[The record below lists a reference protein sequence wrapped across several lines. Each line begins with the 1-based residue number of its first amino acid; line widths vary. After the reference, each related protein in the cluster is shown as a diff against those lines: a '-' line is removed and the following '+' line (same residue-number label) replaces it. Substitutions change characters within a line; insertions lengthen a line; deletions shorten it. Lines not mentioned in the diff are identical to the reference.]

1 MRRLTVILM
10 CAVCA
15 VMNVAAQTVAS
26 SPTAVSALKS
36 GYYVLKMK
44 SDKTDASGSFVY
56 RKGSNVMFD
65 AKGAAHDLTGKAVDD
80 VSYVF
85 YVANDGGQLTIKAFD
100 KNNYFWPAI
109 PAPEADDRKCNPG
122 QQTKIA
128 LAASGQGFTPVT
140 SADGW
145 SYLKTSAT
153 KFEKKKWFWSQGYNT
168 YNVDI
173 YVVANS
179 GNVLGYWHTGA
190 SDSNNAQFQ
199 FYAVDDM
206 YDAADVVSF
215 NYEFCWKG
223 EVKKSQAVPLAIAG
237 RAFPQAAGLP
247 EYVEAPLPTRKVE
260 VGDDGQTFKIDCVS
274 TLPFK
279 LSTDEA
285 PVYYYLEN
293 VQGTRLYYKKGNVLE
308 KSLVFRAAAQADE
321 LNNVRN
327 DLFYVKG
334 NAFDGYQFT
343 SVGAGNN
350 LHSAAVMSSRTS
362 LDFSGA
368 ASNTST
374 WEIFKTEGG
383 FAVCPVVG
391 SSYWYEGA
399 SVFNFPKLTAANN
412 KEFAW
417 RLDDD
422 AKGIGFK
429 NYSADDEGFAFRMVE
444 PTFEVELYDVP
455 GQGTFNSTALP
466 FDFTIAK
473 DYDGDAKLYKGTV
486 EGKELTLS
494 EVGSVPA
501 NAGVVLMGT
510 NSEQIKLVATAGV
523 ETLGRNDLVG
533 TTSEIAV
540 GKLDDKLIFGV
551 SNETGLVGFFSTDG
565 SASLPA
571 NRAYL
576 NKVEGLMAVMVNH
589 GGNTTA
595 IGNVQNSLPA
605 NAPVY
610 DLSGRRVTKMVKG
623 GLYLQNG
630 RKFIAQ

>member
-1 MRRLTVILM
+1 MRRFTVILM

-15 VMNVAAQTVAS
+15 VMNVVAQTVAS

-85 YVANDGGQLTIKAFD
+85 YVTNNGGQLTIKAFD
-100 KNNYFWPAI
+100 KKDCFWPAI
-109 PAPEADDRKCNPG
+109 PAPKNNDKECNPG
-122 QQTKIA
+122 QQSKIA
-128 LAASGQGFTPVT
+128 LAASGQSFTAVA

-145 SYLKTSAT
+145 SYLKTSAAKCVKT
-153 KFEKKKWFWSQGYNT
+153 GWTWWKYET
-168 YNVDI
+168 ENVDV
-173 YVVANS
+173 YVLCS
-179 GNVLGYWHTGA
+179 GNVLGYWDTNA
-190 SDSNNAQFQ
+190 NAANNAQFQ

-223 EVKKSQAVPLAIAG
+223 EVKKSQAVSSAIAG

-247 EYVEAPLPTRKVE
+247 EYVEAAVPTRKVE
-260 VGDDGQTFKIDCVS
+260 AGDDGQTFKIDCVS
-274 TLPFK
+274 TLPFQ

-293 VQGTRLYYKKGNVLE
+293 VQGTRLYNNNG
-308 KSLVFRAAAQADE
+308 SLAFRAAAQADE

-343 SVGAGNN
+343 SVGTGKS
-350 LHSAAVMSSRTS
+350 LYSKLLMSHLTS
-362 LDFSGA
+362 LDFEGLIPY
-368 ASNTST
+368 TGT
-374 WEIFKTEGG
+374 WEIFNTEGG

-391 SSYWYEGA
+391 SSSIKGT
-399 SVFNFPKLTAANN
+399 LTAANN

-417 RLDDD
+417 RLDDN
-422 AKGIGFK
+422 ANGIGFK
-429 NYSADDEGFAFRMVE
+429 NYAADDEGFAFRMVE

-486 EGKELTLS
+486 EGKELMLS
-494 EVGSVPA
+494 EVSRVPA

-523 ETLGRNDLVG
+523 EALGKNDLIG

-540 GKLDDKLIFGV
+540 GQLDDKLIFGV

-576 NKVEGLMAVMVNH
+576 NKVEGLTAVMVNH

-595 IGNVQNSLPA
+595 IGNVQNNLPA

>member
-26 SPTAVSALKS
+26 SPTAASALKS

-44 SDKTDASGSFVY
+44 SDKTDADGSFVY
-56 RKGSNVMFD
+56 RNGSNVMFD

-85 YVANDGGQLTIKAFD
+85 YVADNGGQLTIKAFD
-100 KNNYFWPAI
+100 KKDCFWPAI
-109 PAPEADDRKCNPG
+109 PAPKANGEECNPG
-122 QQTKIA
+122 RQSKIA
-128 LAASGQGFTPVT
+128 LAASGQGFTPVA

-153 KFEKKKWFWSQGYNT
+153 KFVKKPLGWWQGYNT

-173 YVVANS
+173 YVVAKS
-179 GNVLGYWHTGA
+179 GNVLGYWDSNA
-190 SDSNNAQFQ
+190 SASNNAQFQ

-223 EVKKSQAVPLAIAG
+223 EVKKSQAVSLAIAG
-237 RAFPQAAGLP
+237 RAFPKAAGLP

-260 VGDDGQTFKIDCVS
+260 AGDDGQTFKIDCVS
-274 TLPFK
+274 TLPFQ

-293 VQGTRLYYKKGNVLE
+293 VQGTRLYNNNG
-308 KSLVFRAAAQADE
+308 SLAFRAATQADE

-327 DLFYVKG
+327 DLFYVTG

-343 SVGAGNN
+343 SVGAGKSLYSKLLMSPLTN
-350 LHSAAVMSSRTS
+350 LIFKGPITYT
-362 LDFSGA
+362 G
-368 ASNTST
+368 T
-374 WEIFKTEGG
+374 WEIFNTEGG

-391 SSYWYEGA
+391 SSSIKG
-399 SVFNFPKLTAANN
+399 KLTAANN

-417 RLDDD
+417 RLDDN

-429 NYSADDEGFAFRMVE
+429 NYAADDEGFAFRMVE

-486 EGKELTLS
+486 EGKELMLS
-494 EVGSVPA
+494 EVGRVPA

-523 ETLGRNDLVG
+523 ETLGKNDLIG

-540 GKLDDKLIFGV
+540 GQLDDKLIFGV

>member
-44 SDKTDASGSFVY
+44 SDKTDADGSFVY

-109 PAPEADDRKCNPG
+109 PAPKNNDKECNPG
-122 QQTKIA
+122 QQSKIA
-128 LAASGQGFTPVT
+128 LAASGQGFTPVA

-145 SYLKTSAT
+145 SYLKTSAAKCVKT
-153 KFEKKKWFWSQGYNT
+153 GWTWWKYET
-168 YNVDI
+168 ENVDV

-179 GNVLGYWHTGA
+179 GNVLGYWDTNA
-190 SDSNNAQFQ
+190 NAANNAQFQ

-215 NYEFCWKG
+215 NYEICWKG
-223 EVKKSQAVPLAIAG
+223 EVKATQTISSAIVG
-237 RAFPQAAGLP
+237 RAFPQVAGLP
-247 EYVEAPLPTRKVE
+247 DYVEAAVPTRKVE
-260 VGDDGQTFKIDCVS
+260 AGDDGQAIKIDCVS

-293 VQGTRLYYKKGNVLE
+293 VQGTRLYNNNG
-308 KSLVFRAAAQADE
+308 SLAFRAAAQADE

-343 SVGAGNN
+343 SVGTGKS
-350 LHSAAVMSSRTS
+350 LYSKLLMSHLTS
-362 LDFSGA
+362 LDFEGLIPY
-368 ASNTST
+368 TGT

-391 SSYWYEGA
+391 SSSIKGT
-399 SVFNFPKLTAANN
+399 LTAANN

-417 RLDDD
+417 RLDDN
-422 AKGIGFK
+422 ANGIGFK
-429 NYSADDEGFAFRMVE
+429 NYAADDEGFAFRMVE

-494 EVGSVPA
+494 EVGRVPA

-510 NSEQIKLVATAGV
+510 NSEHIKLVATAGV
-523 ETLGRNDLVG
+523 ETLGKNDLIG

-540 GKLDDKLIFGV
+540 GQLDDKLIFGV

-595 IGNVQNSLPA
+595 IGNVQNNLPV

-610 DLSGRRVTKMVKG
+610 DLSGRRVTKMVQG

>member
-1 MRRLTVILM
+1 M

-44 SDKTDASGSFVY
+44 SDKTDADGSFVY
-56 RKGSNVMFD
+56 RNGSNVMFD

-109 PAPEADDRKCNPG
+109 PAPKNNDKECNPG
-122 QQTKIA
+122 QQSKIA
-128 LAASGQGFTPVT
+128 LAASGQGFTSVA

-145 SYLKTSAT
+145 SYLKTSAAKCVKT
-153 KFEKKKWFWSQGYNT
+153 GWTWWKYET
-168 YNVDI
+168 ETVDV

-179 GNVLGYWHTGA
+179 GNVLGYWDTNA
-190 SDSNNAQFQ
+190 SESNNAQFQ
-199 FYAVDDM
+199 FYAVDNM

-215 NYEFCWKG
+215 NYEICWKG
-223 EVKKSQAVPLAIAG
+223 EVKAAQTISSAIAG
-237 RAFPQAAGLP
+237 RAFPQVAGLP
-247 EYVEAPLPTRKVE
+247 DYVEAPLPTRKVE

-293 VQGTRLYYKKGNVLE
+293 VQGTRLYNNNG
-308 KSLVFRAAAQADE
+308 SLAFRAAAQADE

-343 SVGAGNN
+343 SVGAGKS
-350 LHSAAVMSSRTS
+350 LYSELLMSHLTK
-362 LDFSGA
+362 LVFEGDVTYTG
-368 ASNTST
+368 T
-374 WEIFKTEGG
+374 WEIFNTEGG

-391 SSYWYEGA
+391 SSSIKGT
-399 SVFNFPKLTAANN
+399 LTAANN
-412 KEFAW
+412 KNYAW
-417 RLDDD
+417 RLDDN

-429 NYSADDEGFAFRMVE
+429 NYAADDNGFAFRMVE

-486 EGKELTLS
+486 EGKELMLS

-576 NKVEGLMAVMVNH
+576 NKVEGLMAVMINH

-595 IGNVQNSLPA
+595 IGNVQNNLPA

>member
-1 MRRLTVILM
+1 M
-10 CAVCA
+10 
-15 VMNVAAQTVAS
+15 
-26 SPTAVSALKS
+26 
-36 GYYVLKMK
+36 
-44 SDKTDASGSFVY
+44 
-56 RKGSNVMFD
+56 
-65 AKGAAHDLTGKAVDD
+65 
-80 VSYVF
+80 
-85 YVANDGGQLTIKAFD
+85 
-100 KNNYFWPAI
+100 
-109 PAPEADDRKCNPG
+109 
-122 QQTKIA
+122 
-128 LAASGQGFTPVT
+128 
-140 SADGW
+140 
-145 SYLKTSAT
+145 
-153 KFEKKKWFWSQGYNT
+153 
-168 YNVDI
+168 
-173 YVVANS
+173 VANS
-179 GNVLGYWHTGA
+179 GNVLGYWDTGA
-190 SDSNNAQFQ
+190 GASNNAQFQ

-223 EVKKSQAVPLAIAG
+223 EVKKSQAVSSAIAG

-260 VGDDGQTFKIDCVS
+260 AGDDGQTFKIDCVS

-293 VQGTRLYYKKGNVLE
+293 VQGTRLYNNNG
-308 KSLVFRAAAQADE
+308 SLAFRAAVQADE

-343 SVGAGNN
+343 SVGAGKN
-350 LHSAAVMSSRTS
+350 LHSAAIMSNVTY
-362 LDFSGA
+362 LGFSGA
-368 ASNTST
+368 LSNTST
-374 WEIFKTEGG
+374 REIFKTDGG

-391 SSYWYEGA
+391 SS
-399 SVFNFPKLTAANN
+399 SVKGKLTAANN
-412 KEFAW
+412 KNYAW
-417 RLDDD
+417 RLDDN

-429 NYSADDEGFAFRMVE
+429 NYAADDEGFAFRMVE

-486 EGKELTLS
+486 EGKELMLS

-523 ETLGRNDLVG
+523 ETLGKNDLIG

-565 SASLPA
+565 SAALPA

-576 NKVEGLMAVMVNH
+576 NKVEDLMAVMINH

-595 IGNVQNSLPA
+595 IGNVQNNLPA

-623 GLYLQNG
+623 ALYLQNG

>member
-1 MRRLTVILM
+1 M

-26 SPTAVSALKS
+26 SSTAVSALKS

-44 SDKTDASGSFVY
+44 SDKTDADGSFVY

-65 AKGAAHDLTGKAVDD
+65 AKGAVHDLTGKAVDD

-100 KNNYFWPAI
+100 KNNCFWPAI

-122 QQTKIA
+122 QQSKIA
-128 LAASGQGFTPVT
+128 LAASGQSFTAVA

-145 SYLKTSAT
+145 SYLKTSAA
-153 KFEKKKWFWSQGYNT
+153 KCVKKGITWWRYKT
-168 YNVDI
+168 ENVYV

-179 GNVLGYWHTGA
+179 GNVLGYWDTGA
-190 SDSNNAQFQ
+190 SAPNNAQFQ

-223 EVKKSQAVPLAIAG
+223 EVKKSQAVSSAIAG

-247 EYVEAPLPTRKVE
+247 EYVEAPPLPTRKVE
-260 VGDDGQTFKIDCVS
+260 AGDDGQTFKIDCVS
-274 TLPFK
+274 TLPFQ

-293 VQGTRLYYKKGNVLE
+293 MQGTRLYNNNG
-308 KSLVFRAAAQADE
+308 SLAFRAAAQADE

-343 SVGAGNN
+343 SVGAGKN
-350 LHSAAVMSSRTS
+350 LHSAAIMSSVTY
-362 LDFSGA
+362 LGFSGA
-368 ASNTST
+368 LSNTST
-374 WEIFKTEGG
+374 WEIFKTDGG

-391 SSYWYEGA
+391 SS
-399 SVFNFPKLTAANN
+399 SVKGKLTAANN
-412 KEFAW
+412 KNYAW

-429 NYSADDEGFAFRMVE
+429 NYAVDDEGFAFRMVE
-444 PTFEVELYDVP
+444 PTFEVELYNVP

-486 EGKELTLS
+486 EGKELMLS
-494 EVGSVPA
+494 EVGRVPA

-523 ETLGRNDLVG
+523 EDLRKNDLIG
-533 TTSEIAV
+533 TTNEIAV
-540 GKLDDKLIFGV
+540 GQLDDKLIFGV

>member
-56 RKGSNVMFD
+56 RNGSNVMYD

-85 YVANDGGQLTIKAFD
+85 YVADNGGQLTIKAFD

-109 PAPEADDRKCNPG
+109 PAPKKNGEECNPG
-122 QQTKIA
+122 QQSKIT
-128 LAASGQGFTPVT
+128 LAASGQGFTPVA

-153 KFEKKKWFWSQGYNT
+153 KFVKKPLGWWQG

-179 GNVLGYWHTGA
+179 GNVLGYLDTNA
-190 SDSNNAQFQ
+190 NESNNAQFQ

-215 NYEFCWKG
+215 NYEICWKG
-223 EVKKSQAVPLAIAG
+223 EVKATQTISSAIAG
-237 RAFPQAAGLP
+237 RAFPQVAGLP
-247 EYVEAPLPTRKVE
+247 DYVEAAVPTRKVE
-260 VGDDGQTFKIDCVS
+260 AGDDGQTIKIESVS

-308 KSLVFRAAAQADE
+308 NSLVFRAAAQADE

-334 NAFDGYQFT
+334 NAFDGYQFA
-343 SVGAGNN
+343 SVGAGHN

-374 WEIFKTEGG
+374 WEIFQTEGG

-391 SSYWYEGA
+391 SSYWYKGA
-399 SVFNFPKLTAANN
+399 PVINFLKLTAANN
-412 KEFAW
+412 KEYAW

-429 NYSADDEGFAFRMVE
+429 NYAADDKGFAFRMVE

-466 FDFTIAK
+466 FDFTIAE

-486 EGKELTLS
+486 EGKELMLS

-501 NAGVVLMGT
+501 KAGVVLMGT

-523 ETLGRNDLVG
+523 ETLGNNDLIG
-533 TTSEIAV
+533 TTNEIAV
-540 GKLDDKLIFGV
+540 GQLDDKLIFGV

>member
-1 MRRLTVILM
+1 MRRFTVILM

-26 SPTAVSALKS
+26 SPTAASALKS

-44 SDKTDASGSFVY
+44 SDKTDADGSFVY

-65 AKGAAHDLTGKAVDD
+65 AKGATHDLAGKAVDD

-85 YVANDGGQLTIKAFD
+85 YVTNNGGQLTIKAFD

-109 PAPEADDRKCNPG
+109 PAPKNNGEECNPG
-122 QQTKIA
+122 RQSKIA
-128 LAASGQGFTPVT
+128 LAASGQSFTPVA

-179 GNVLGYWHTGA
+179 GNVLGYWDTGA
-190 SDSNNAQFQ
+190 SASNNAQFQ

-223 EVKKSQAVPLAIAG
+223 EVKKSQAVSSAIAG

-247 EYVEAPLPTRKVE
+247 DYVEAAVPTRKVE
-260 VGDDGQTFKIDCVS
+260 AGDDGQTFKIDCVS
-274 TLPFK
+274 TLPFQ

-293 VQGTRLYYKKGNVLE
+293 VQGTRLYNNNG
-308 KSLVFRAAAQADE
+308 SLAFRAAGQADE

-343 SVGAGNN
+343 SVGTGKS
-350 LHSAAVMSSRTS
+350 LYSELLMSHITS
-362 LDFSGA
+362 LFFKGPIA
-368 ASNTST
+368 YTGT
-374 WEIFKTEGG
+374 WEIFNTEGG

-391 SSYWYEGA
+391 SSSIKGT
-399 SVFNFPKLTAANN
+399 LTAANN

-417 RLDDD
+417 RLDDN

-429 NYSADDEGFAFRMVE
+429 NYAADDEGFAFRMVE
-444 PTFEVELYDVP
+444 PTFDVELYNVP

-486 EGKELTLS
+486 EGKELMLS

-523 ETLGRNDLVG
+523 ETFGENDLIG
-533 TTSEIAV
+533 TTSEIVV
-540 GKLDDKLIFGV
+540 GQLDDKLIFGV

-576 NKVEGLMAVMVNH
+576 NKVEGLTAVMVNH

-595 IGNVQNSLPA
+595 IGNLQNNLPV
-605 NAPVY
+605 NTPVY

-630 RKFIAQ
+630 RKFIAR

>member
-1 MRRLTVILM
+1 M

-26 SPTAVSALKS
+26 SPTAASALKS

-109 PAPEADDRKCNPG
+109 PAPKNNDKECNPG
-122 QQTKIA
+122 QQSKIA
-128 LAASGQGFTPVT
+128 LAAPGQSFTTVA
-140 SADGW
+140 SSDGW
-145 SYLKTSAT
+145 SYLKTSAAKCVKT
-153 KFEKKKWFWSQGYNT
+153 GWTWWKYET
-168 YNVDI
+168 ENVDV

-179 GNVLGYWHTGA
+179 GNVLGYWDTGA
-190 SDSNNAQFQ
+190 SASNNAQFQ

-223 EVKKSQAVPLAIAG
+223 EVKATQTISSAIAG
-237 RAFPQAAGLP
+237 RAFPQVAGLP

-274 TLPFK
+274 TLPFQ

-308 KSLVFRAAAQADE
+308 KPLVFRAAAQADE

-350 LHSAAVMSSRTS
+350 LHSAAVMSSETYLS
-362 LDFSGA
+362 FSGA
-368 ASNTST
+368 LSNTST

-391 SSYWYEGA
+391 SS
-399 SVFNFPKLTAANN
+399 SVKGKLTAANN
-412 KEFAW
+412 KHYAW

-422 AKGIGFK
+422 ASGIGFK
-429 NYSADDEGFAFRMVE
+429 KFAADDEGFAFRMVE

-494 EVGSVPA
+494 EVGRVPT

-510 NSEQIKLVATAGV
+510 NSESIKLVATAGV
-523 ETLGRNDLVG
+523 EALENNDLIG
-533 TTSEIAV
+533 TTNEIAV
-540 GKLDDKLIFGV
+540 GQLDDKLIFGV

-576 NKVEGLMAVMVNH
+576 NKVEGLMAVMLNH
-589 GGNTTA
+589 SGNTTA

-610 DLSGRRVTKMVKG
+610 NLSGRRVTKMVKG

>member
-1 MRRLTVILM
+1 M

-15 VMNVAAQTVAS
+15 VMNVVAQTVAS

-44 SDKTDASGSFVY
+44 SDKTDADGSFVY

-109 PAPEADDRKCNPG
+109 PAPKNNDKECNPG
-122 QQTKIA
+122 QQSKIA
-128 LAASGQGFTPVT
+128 FAASGQSFTAVA

-145 SYLKTSAT
+145 SYLKTSAA
-153 KFEKKKWFWSQGYNT
+153 KCVKKGITWWRYKT
-168 YNVDI
+168 ENVYV

-179 GNVLGYWHTGA
+179 GNVLGYWDTNA
-190 SDSNNAQFQ
+190 NASNNAQFQ

-223 EVKKSQAVPLAIAG
+223 EVKKSQAVSSAIAG

-293 VQGTRLYYKKGNVLE
+293 VQGTRLYNNNG
-308 KSLVFRAAAQADE
+308 SLAFRAAAQADE

-327 DLFYVKG
+327 DLFYVTG

-343 SVGAGNN
+343 SVGAGKN
-350 LHSAAVMSSRTS
+350 LHSAAIMSNVTY
-362 LDFSGA
+362 LGFSGA
-368 ASNTST
+368 LSNTST

-383 FAVCPVVG
+383 FAVCPIVG
-391 SSYWYEGA
+391 SSSWEG
-399 SVFNFPKLTAANN
+399 KLTAANN
-412 KEFAW
+412 KNYAW

-429 NYSADDEGFAFRMVE
+429 NYAVDDEGFAFRMVE
-444 PTFEVELYDVP
+444 PTFDVELYNVP

-486 EGKELTLS
+486 EGKELMLS

-523 ETLGRNDLVG
+523 ETLGNNDLIG
-533 TTSEIAV
+533 TTNEIAV
-540 GKLDDKLIFGV
+540 GQLDDKLIFGV

-623 GLYLQNG
+623 ALYLQNG

>member
-1 MRRLTVILM
+1 M

-44 SDKTDASGSFVY
+44 SDKTDSDGSFVY
-56 RKGSNVMFD
+56 RNGSNVMFD

-85 YVANDGGQLTIKAFD
+85 YVAKDGGQLTIKAFD
-100 KNNYFWPAI
+100 KKDCFWPAI
-109 PAPEADDRKCNPG
+109 PAPKNNDKECNPG
-122 QQTKIA
+122 QQSKIA

-145 SYLKTSAT
+145 SYLKTSAAKCVKT
-153 KFEKKKWFWSQGYNT
+153 GIIICDWKKYKT
-168 YNVDI
+168 ENVYV

-179 GNVLGYWHTGA
+179 GNVLGYWDSNA

-260 VGDDGQTFKIDCVS
+260 AGDDGQTFKIDCVS

-293 VQGTRLYYKKGNVLE
+293 VQGTRLYNNNG
-308 KSLVFRAAAQADE
+308 SLAFRAAAQADE

-327 DLFYVKG
+327 DLFYVTG

-343 SVGAGNN
+343 SVGAGKSLYSRLLMSPLTN
-350 LHSAAVMSSRTS
+350 LIFKGPITYT
-362 LDFSGA
+362 G
-368 ASNTST
+368 T
-374 WEIFKTEGG
+374 WEIFNTEGG

-391 SSYWYEGA
+391 SSSIKG
-399 SVFNFPKLTAANN
+399 KLTAANN

-429 NYSADDEGFAFRMVE
+429 NYAADDEGFAFRMVE

-466 FDFTIAK
+466 FDFTIAE

-486 EGKELTLS
+486 EGKELMLS
-494 EVGSVPA
+494 EVGRVPA
-501 NAGVVLMGT
+501 KAGVVLMGT
-510 NSEQIKLVATAGV
+510 NSEHIKLVATAGV
-523 ETLGRNDLVG
+523 EAFGKNDLIG

-540 GKLDDKLIFGV
+540 GQLDDKLIFGV

>member
-44 SDKTDASGSFVY
+44 SDKTDADGSFVY

-85 YVANDGGQLTIKAFD
+85 YVADNGGQLTIKAFD
-100 KNNYFWPAI
+100 KKDCFWPAI
-109 PAPEADDRKCNPG
+109 PAPKANGEECNPG
-122 QQTKIA
+122 RQSKIA
-128 LAASGQGFTPVT
+128 LAASGQGFTPVA

-153 KFEKKKWFWSQGYNT
+153 KFVKKPLGWWQGYNT

-179 GNVLGYWHTGA
+179 GNVLGYWDSNA

-199 FYAVDDM
+199 FYAVNDM

-215 NYEFCWKG
+215 NYEICWKG
-223 EVKKSQAVPLAIAG
+223 EVKATQTISSAIAG
-237 RAFPQAAGLP
+237 RAFPQVAGLP
-247 EYVEAPLPTRKVE
+247 DYVEAAVPTRKVE
-260 VGDDGQTFKIDCVS
+260 AGDDGQTIKIESVS

-308 KSLVFRAAAQADE
+308 NSLVFRAAAQADE

-350 LHSAAVMSSRTS
+350 LHSDAVMSSVTFLS
-362 LDFSGA
+362 FSGK

-391 SSYWYEGA
+391 SSYWYKGA
-399 SVFNFPKLTAANN
+399 SVINFPKLTAANN
-412 KEFAW
+412 KNYAW

-429 NYSADDEGFAFRMVE
+429 NYAADDEGFAFRMVE
-444 PTFEVELYDVP
+444 PTFEVELYNVP

-466 FDFTIAK
+466 FDFTIAE

-486 EGKELTLS
+486 EGKELMLS
-494 EVGSVPA
+494 EVGRVPA
-501 NAGVVLMGT
+501 KAGVVLMGT

-523 ETLGRNDLVG
+523 ETFGKNDLIG

-540 GKLDDKLIFGV
+540 GQLDDKLIFGV

>member
-1 MRRLTVILM
+1 MRRFTVILM

-26 SPTAVSALKS
+26 SPTVVSALKS

-44 SDKTDASGSFVY
+44 SDKTDADGSFVY

-65 AKGAAHDLTGKAVDD
+65 AKGAVHDLTGKAVDD

-85 YVANDGGQLTIKAFD
+85 YVADNGGQLTIKAFD
-100 KNNYFWPAI
+100 KKDCFWPAI
-109 PAPEADDRKCNPG
+109 PAPKDNDNECNPG
-122 QQTKIA
+122 QQLKIA
-128 LAASGQGFTPVT
+128 LAASSQGFTPVA

-153 KFEKKKWFWSQGYNT
+153 KFVKKQWWKGWKGGYNT

-179 GNVLGYWHTGA
+179 GNVFGYWDTNA
-190 SDSNNAQFQ
+190 NAANNAQFQ
-199 FYAVDDM
+199 FYAVDNM

-223 EVKKSQAVPLAIAG
+223 EVKKSQAVSLAIAG
-237 RAFPQAAGLP
+237 RAFPKAAGLP

-260 VGDDGQTFKIDCVS
+260 AGDDGQTFKIDCVS
-274 TLPFK
+274 TLPFQ

-293 VQGTRLYYKKGNVLE
+293 VQGTRLYNNNG
-308 KSLVFRAAAQADE
+308 SLAFRAAAQADE

-327 DLFYVKG
+327 DLFYVTG

-343 SVGAGNN
+343 SVGTGKS
-350 LHSAAVMSSRTS
+350 LYSKLLMSHLTS
-362 LDFSGA
+362 LDFEGLIPY
-368 ASNTST
+368 TGT

-391 SSYWYEGA
+391 SSSIKGT
-399 SVFNFPKLTAANN
+399 LTAANN

-417 RLDDD
+417 RMDDN

-429 NYSADDEGFAFRMVE
+429 NYAADDEGFVFRMVE
-444 PTFEVELYDVP
+444 PTFEVELYNVP
-455 GQGTFNSTALP
+455 GQGTFNSTTLP
-466 FDFTIAK
+466 FDFTIAE

-486 EGKELTLS
+486 EGKELMLS

-523 ETLGRNDLVG
+523 ETLGNNDLVG

-540 GKLDDKLIFGV
+540 GQLDDKLIFGV

-595 IGNVQNSLPA
+595 IGNVQNNLPA

>member
-44 SDKTDASGSFVY
+44 SDKTDADGSFVY
-56 RKGSNVMFD
+56 RNGSNVMFD

-85 YVANDGGQLTIKAFD
+85 YVADNGGQLTIKAFD
-100 KNNYFWPAI
+100 KNNCFWPAI
-109 PAPEADDRKCNPG
+109 PAPKANDKECNPG
-122 QQTKIA
+122 QQSKIA
-128 LAASGQGFTPVT
+128 LAASGQSFMPVA

-153 KFEKKKWFWSQGYNT
+153 KFVKKGLIWWPSYNT

-179 GNVLGYWHTGA
+179 GNVLGYWDTGA
-190 SDSNNAQFQ
+190 SASNNAQFQ

-215 NYEFCWKG
+215 NYEICWKG
-223 EVKKSQAVPLAIAG
+223 EVKATQTISSAIAG
-237 RAFPQAAGLP
+237 RAFPQVAGLP
-247 EYVEAPLPTRKVE
+247 DYVEAAVPTRKVE
-260 VGDDGQTFKIDCVS
+260 AGDDGQAIKIDCVS

-293 VQGTRLYYKKGNVLE
+293 VQGTRLYNDNG
-308 KSLVFRAAAQADE
+308 SLAFRAAVQADE

-343 SVGAGNN
+343 SVGAGKS
-350 LHSAAVMSSRTS
+350 LYSALLMSHLTN
-362 LDFSGA
+362 LDFEGLIPY
-368 ASNTST
+368 TGT
-374 WEIFKTEGG
+374 WEIFNTEGG

-391 SSYWYEGA
+391 SSSIKGT
-399 SVFNFPKLTAANN
+399 LTAANN

-422 AKGIGFK
+422 AKRIRFK
-429 NYSADDEGFAFRMVE
+429 NYAADDEGFAFRMVE
-444 PTFEVELYDVP
+444 PTFEVELYNVP

-466 FDFTIAK
+466 FDFTIAG

-486 EGKELTLS
+486 EGKELMLS

-510 NSEQIKLVATAGV
+510 NSEHIKLVATAGV
-523 ETLGRNDLVG
+523 EAFGKNDLIG

-540 GKLDDKLIFGV
+540 GQLDDKLIFGV

-623 GLYLQNG
+623 ALYLQNG

>member
-44 SDKTDASGSFVY
+44 SDKTDADGSFVY
-56 RKGSNVMFD
+56 RNGSNVMFD

-85 YVANDGGQLTIKAFD
+85 YVADNGGQLTIKAFD
-100 KNNYFWPAI
+100 KNNCFWPAI
-109 PAPEADDRKCNPG
+109 PDPKNNDNECNPG
-122 QQTKIA
+122 QQLKIA
-128 LAASGQGFTPVT
+128 LAASSQGFTPVA

-153 KFEKKKWFWSQGYNT
+153 KFVKKQWWKGWKGGYNT

-179 GNVLGYWHTGA
+179 GNVLGYWDTNA
-190 SDSNNAQFQ
+190 NAANNAQFQ

-223 EVKKSQAVPLAIAG
+223 EVKKSQAVSLAIAG
-237 RAFPQAAGLP
+237 RAFPKATGLP

-293 VQGTRLYYKKGNVLE
+293 VQGTRLYNNNG
-308 KSLVFRAAAQADE
+308 SLAFRAAAQADE

-327 DLFYVKG
+327 DLFYVTG

-343 SVGAGNN
+343 SVGAGKS
-350 LHSAAVMSSRTS
+350 LYSALLMSHLTN
-362 LDFSGA
+362 LDFEGLIPY
-368 ASNTST
+368 TGT
-374 WEIFKTEGG
+374 WEIFNTEGG

-391 SSYWYEGA
+391 SSSIKGT
-399 SVFNFPKLTAANN
+399 LTAANN

-422 AKGIGFK
+422 AKRIRFK
-429 NYSADDEGFAFRMVE
+429 NYAADDEGFAFRMVE

-523 ETLGRNDLVG
+523 ETLGKNDLIG

-540 GKLDDKLIFGV
+540 GQLDDKLIFGV

-605 NAPVY
+605 NALVY

-623 GLYLQNG
+623 ALYLQNG

>member
-44 SDKTDASGSFVY
+44 SDKTDSDGSFVY
-56 RKGSNVMFD
+56 RNGSNVMFD

-85 YVANDGGQLTIKAFD
+85 YVAKDGGQLTIKAFD
-100 KNNYFWPAI
+100 KKDCFWPAI
-109 PAPEADDRKCNPG
+109 PAPKNNDKECNPG
-122 QQTKIA
+122 QQSKIA

-145 SYLKTSAT
+145 SYLKTSAAKCVKT
-153 KFEKKKWFWSQGYNT
+153 GIIIWDWKKYKT
-168 YNVDI
+168 ENVYV

-179 GNVLGYWHTGA
+179 GNVLGYWDSNA

-260 VGDDGQTFKIDCVS
+260 AGDDGQTFKIDCVS

-293 VQGTRLYYKKGNVLE
+293 VQGTRLYNNNG
-308 KSLVFRAAAQADE
+308 SLAFRAAAQADE

-327 DLFYVKG
+327 DLFYVTG

-343 SVGAGNN
+343 SVGAGKSLYSRLLMSPLTN
-350 LHSAAVMSSRTS
+350 LIFKGPITYT
-362 LDFSGA
+362 G
-368 ASNTST
+368 T
-374 WEIFKTEGG
+374 WEIFNTEGG

-391 SSYWYEGA
+391 SSSIKG
-399 SVFNFPKLTAANN
+399 KLTAANN

-429 NYSADDEGFAFRMVE
+429 NYAADDEGFAFRMVE

-466 FDFTIAK
+466 FDFTIAE

-486 EGKELTLS
+486 EGKELMLS
-494 EVGSVPA
+494 EVGRVPA
-501 NAGVVLMGT
+501 KAGVVLMGT
-510 NSEQIKLVATAGV
+510 NSEHIKLVATAGV
-523 ETLGRNDLVG
+523 EAFGKNDLIG

-540 GKLDDKLIFGV
+540 GQLDDKLIFGV

>member
-1 MRRLTVILM
+1 M

-15 VMNVAAQTVAS
+15 VMNVTAQTVAS

-85 YVANDGGQLTIKAFD
+85 YVADNGGQLTIKAFD
-100 KNNYFWPAI
+100 KNNCFWPAI
-109 PAPEADDRKCNPG
+109 PAPKANDKECNPG
-122 QQTKIA
+122 QQSKIA
-128 LAASGQGFTPVT
+128 LAASGQSFMPVA

-153 KFEKKKWFWSQGYNT
+153 KFVKKGLIWWPSYNT

-179 GNVLGYWHTGA
+179 GNVLGYWDTGA
-190 SDSNNAQFQ
+190 SASNNAQFQ

-223 EVKKSQAVPLAIAG
+223 EVKKSQAVSLAIAG

-274 TLPFK
+274 TLPFR

-293 VQGTRLYYKKGNVLE
+293 VQGTRLYNNNG
-308 KSLVFRAAAQADE
+308 SLAFRAAGQADE

-343 SVGAGNN
+343 SVGTSKS
-350 LHSAAVMSSRTS
+350 LYSALLMSHLTN
-362 LDFSGA
+362 LDFEGLIPY
-368 ASNTST
+368 TGT
-374 WEIFKTEGG
+374 WEIFNTEGG

-391 SSYWYEGA
+391 SSSIKGT
-399 SVFNFPKLTAANN
+399 LTAANN

-422 AKGIGFK
+422 AKRIRFK
-429 NYSADDEGFAFRMVE
+429 NYAADDEGFAFRMVE
-444 PTFEVELYDVP
+444 PTFEVGLYNVP

-486 EGKELTLS
+486 EGKELMLS
-494 EVGSVPA
+494 EVGRVPA
-501 NAGVVLMGT
+501 KAGVVLMGT

-523 ETLGRNDLVG
+523 ETLGKNDLIG

-540 GKLDDKLIFGV
+540 GQLDDKLIFGV

>member
-1 MRRLTVILM
+1 M

-26 SPTAVSALKS
+26 SPTAASALKS

-85 YVANDGGQLTIKAFD
+85 YVADNGGQLTIKAFD
-100 KNNYFWPAI
+100 KKDCFWPAI
-109 PAPEADDRKCNPG
+109 PAPKANDEECNPG
-122 QQTKIA
+122 QQSKIA
-128 LAASGQGFTPVT
+128 LAASGQSFTAVA

-145 SYLKTSAT
+145 SYLKTSAA
-153 KFEKKKWFWSQGYNT
+153 KCVKKGITWWRYKT
-168 YNVDI
+168 ENVDV

-179 GNVLGYWHTGA
+179 GNVLGYWDSNA

-223 EVKKSQAVPLAIAG
+223 EVKKSQAVSSAIAG

-260 VGDDGQTFKIDCVS
+260 VGDDGQTFKIECVS

-293 VQGTRLYYKKGNVLE
+293 VQGTRLYNKNG
-308 KSLVFRAAAQADE
+308 SLAFRAAAQADE

-327 DLFYVKG
+327 DLFYVTG

-343 SVGAGNN
+343 SVGAGKN
-350 LHSAAVMSSRTS
+350 LHSELVMSHSTKLHFGGSSTS
-362 LDFSGA
+362 
-368 ASNTST
+368 TST

-391 SSYWYEGA
+391 SFYYYFGA
-399 SVFNFPKLTAANN
+399 TSQNVLTAANN
-412 KEFAW
+412 KEYAW
-417 RLDDD
+417 RLNDN

-429 NYSADDEGFAFRMVE
+429 NYAADDEGFAFRMVE

-486 EGKELTLS
+486 EGKELMLS

-510 NSEQIKLVATAGV
+510 NSEHIKLVATAGV
-523 ETLGRNDLVG
+523 ETLGKNDLIG

-540 GKLDDKLIFGV
+540 GQLDDKLIFGV

-605 NAPVY
+605 TAPVY

-623 GLYLQNG
+623 ALYLQNG

>member
-1 MRRLTVILM
+1 M

-44 SDKTDASGSFVY
+44 SDKTDADGSFVY

-65 AKGAAHDLTGKAVDD
+65 AKDAAHDLTGKAVDD

-109 PAPEADDRKCNPG
+109 PAPKNNDKECNPG

-128 LAASGQGFTPVT
+128 LAASGQSFTPVA

-145 SYLKTSAT
+145 SYLKTSAAKCVKT
-153 KFEKKKWFWSQGYNT
+153 GIIIWDWKKYKT
-168 YNVDI
+168 ENVYV

-179 GNVLGYWHTGA
+179 GNVLGYWDSNA

-260 VGDDGQTFKIDCVS
+260 AGDDGQTFKIDCVS

-293 VQGTRLYYKKGNVLE
+293 VQGTRLYNNNG
-308 KSLVFRAAAQADE
+308 SLAFRAAAQADE

-343 SVGAGNN
+343 SVGTGKS
-350 LHSAAVMSSRTS
+350 LYSALLMSHLTN
-362 LDFSGA
+362 LDFEGLIPY
-368 ASNTST
+368 TGT
-374 WEIFKTEGG
+374 WEIFNTEGG

-391 SSYWYEGA
+391 SSSIKG
-399 SVFNFPKLTAANN
+399 KLTAANN
-412 KEFAW
+412 EEFAW

-422 AKGIGFK
+422 AKRIRFK
-429 NYSADDEGFAFRMVE
+429 NYAADDEGFAFRMVE
-444 PTFEVELYDVP
+444 PTFEVELYNVP

-473 DYDGDAKLYKGTV
+473 DYDGDAKLYKGTI
-486 EGKELTLS
+486 EGKELMLS

-523 ETLGRNDLVG
+523 EDLGKNDLIG
-533 TTSEIAV
+533 TTNEIAV
-540 GKLDDKLIFGV
+540 GQLDDKLIFGV

-630 RKFIAQ
+630 RKFIAR

>member
-44 SDKTDASGSFVY
+44 SDKTDADGSFVY
-56 RKGSNVMFD
+56 RNGSNVMFD
-65 AKGAAHDLTGKAVDD
+65 AKGAVHDLTGKAVDD

-109 PAPEADDRKCNPG
+109 PAPKNNDKECNPG
-122 QQTKIA
+122 QQLKIA
-128 LAASGQGFTPVT
+128 LAASGQSFTPVA

-145 SYLKTSAT
+145 SYLKTSAAKCVKT
-153 KFEKKKWFWSQGYNT
+153 GITWWRYKTE
-168 YNVDI
+168 NVDV

-179 GNVLGYWHTGA
+179 GNVLGYWDNGA
-190 SDSNNAQFQ
+190 SESNYAQFQ

-223 EVKKSQAVPLAIAG
+223 EVKKSQAVSSAIAG
-237 RAFPQAAGLP
+237 RAFPQVAGLP

-293 VQGTRLYYKKGNVLE
+293 VQGTRLYNNNG
-308 KSLVFRAAAQADE
+308 SLAFRAAGQADE

-343 SVGAGNN
+343 SVGTGKN
-350 LHSAAVMSSRTS
+350 LHSELVMSHSTKLHFGGSSTS
-362 LDFSGA
+362 
-368 ASNTST
+368 TST
-374 WEIFKTEGG
+374 WKIFKTEGG

-391 SSYWYEGA
+391 SFYYYFGA
-399 SVFNFPKLTAANN
+399 TSQNVLTAANN
-412 KEFAW
+412 KEYAW
-417 RLDDD
+417 RLNDN

-429 NYSADDEGFAFRMVE
+429 NYAADDKGFAFRMVE
-444 PTFEVELYDVP
+444 PTFEVELYNVP

-466 FDFTIAK
+466 FDFTIAG

-486 EGKELTLS
+486 EGKELMLS

-501 NAGVVLMGT
+501 KAGVVLMGT

-523 ETLGRNDLVG
+523 ETFGKNDLIG

-540 GKLDDKLIFGV
+540 GQLDDKLIFGV

-576 NKVEGLMAVMVNH
+576 NKVEGLMAVMINH

>member
-1 MRRLTVILM
+1 M
-10 CAVCA
+10 CVVCA
-15 VMNVAAQTVAS
+15 VMNVVAQTVAS

-100 KNNYFWPAI
+100 RKDCFWPAI
-109 PAPEADDRKCNPG
+109 PAPKNNDKECNPG
-122 QQTKIA
+122 QQSKIA
-128 LAASGQGFTPVT
+128 LAASGQSFTPVA

-145 SYLKTSAT
+145 SYLKTLAAKCVKT
-153 KFEKKKWFWSQGYNT
+153 GWTWWKYET
-168 YNVDI
+168 ENVDV

-179 GNVLGYWHTGA
+179 GNVLGYWDTGA
-190 SDSNNAQFQ
+190 SASNNAQFQ
-199 FYAVDDM
+199 FYAVDNM

-215 NYEFCWKG
+215 NYEICWKG
-223 EVKKSQAVPLAIAG
+223 EVKATQTISSAIAG
-237 RAFPQAAGLP
+237 RAFPQVAGLP
-247 EYVEAPLPTRKVE
+247 DYVEAPLPTRKVE

-293 VQGTRLYYKKGNVLE
+293 VQGTRLYNNNG
-308 KSLVFRAAAQADE
+308 SLAFRAAEQADE

-343 SVGAGNN
+343 SVGAGKN
-350 LHSAAVMSSRTS
+350 LHSAAIMSNVTY
-362 LDFSGA
+362 LGFSGA
-368 ASNTST
+368 LSNTST

-383 FAVCPVVG
+383 FAVCPIVG
-391 SSYWYEGA
+391 SSSWEG
-399 SVFNFPKLTAANN
+399 KLTAANN
-412 KEFAW
+412 KEYAW

-429 NYSADDEGFAFRMVE
+429 NYAADDKGFAFRMVE
-444 PTFEVELYDVP
+444 PTFEVELYNVP

-466 FDFTIAK
+466 FDFTIAE

-486 EGKELTLS
+486 EGKELMLS

-576 NKVEGLMAVMVNH
+576 NKVEGLMAVMINH

-595 IGNVQNSLPA
+595 IGNVQNNLPA

>member
-44 SDKTDASGSFVY
+44 SDKTDADGSFVY
-56 RKGSNVMFD
+56 RNGSNVMFD
-65 AKGAAHDLTGKAVDD
+65 AKGVAHDLTGKAVDD

-85 YVANDGGQLTIKAFD
+85 YVADNGGQLTIKAFD
-100 KNNYFWPAI
+100 KNNCFWPAI
-109 PAPEADDRKCNPG
+109 PAPKANDKECNPG
-122 QQTKIA
+122 RQSKIA
-128 LAASGQGFTPVT
+128 LAASGQGFTPVA

-153 KFEKKKWFWSQGYNT
+153 KFVKKPLGWWQGYNT

-179 GNVLGYWHTGA
+179 GNVLGYWDTGA
-190 SDSNNAQFQ
+190 SASNNAQFQ

-223 EVKKSQAVPLAIAG
+223 EVKKSQAVSSAIAG

-260 VGDDGQTFKIDCVS
+260 AGDDGQTFKIDCVS
-274 TLPFK
+274 TLPFQ

-293 VQGTRLYYKKGNVLE
+293 VQGTRLYNNNG
-308 KSLVFRAAAQADE
+308 SLAFRAAAQADE

-343 SVGAGNN
+343 SVGTGKN
-350 LHSAAVMSSRTS
+350 LHSELVMSHSTKLHFGGSSTS
-362 LDFSGA
+362 
-368 ASNTST
+368 TST
-374 WEIFKTEGG
+374 WEIFKTDGG

-391 SSYWYEGA
+391 SFYYYFGA
-399 SVFNFPKLTAANN
+399 TSQNVLTAANN
-412 KEFAW
+412 KEYAW
-417 RLDDD
+417 RLNDN

-429 NYSADDEGFAFRMVE
+429 NYAADDEGFAFRMVE
-444 PTFEVELYDVP
+444 PTFEVELYNVP

-466 FDFTIAK
+466 FDFTIAE

-523 ETLGRNDLVG
+523 EDFGKNDLIG
-533 TTSEIAV
+533 TTNEIAV
-540 GKLDDKLIFGV
+540 GQLDDKLIFGV

-576 NKVEGLMAVMVNH
+576 NKVEGLMAVMINH

-623 GLYLQNG
+623 SLYLQNG

>member
-44 SDKTDASGSFVY
+44 SDKTDADGSFVY
-56 RKGSNVMFD
+56 RNGSNVMFD

-85 YVANDGGQLTIKAFD
+85 YVADNGGQLTIKAFD
-100 KNNYFWPAI
+100 KNNCFWPAI
-109 PAPEADDRKCNPG
+109 PAPKNNDKECNPG
-122 QQTKIA
+122 QRSKIA
-128 LAASGQGFTPVT
+128 LAASGQSFTAVA

-145 SYLKTSAT
+145 SYLKTSAAKCVKT
-153 KFEKKKWFWSQGYNT
+153 GWTWWKYET
-168 YNVDI
+168 ENVDV

-179 GNVLGYWHTGA
+179 GNVLGYWDTGA
-190 SDSNNAQFQ
+190 SASNNAQFQ

-223 EVKKSQAVPLAIAG
+223 EVKKSQAVSSAIAG

-260 VGDDGQTFKIDCVS
+260 AGDDGQTFKIDCVS

-293 VQGTRLYYKKGNVLE
+293 VQGTRLYNNNG
-308 KSLVFRAAAQADE
+308 SLAFRTAAQADE

-334 NAFDGYQFT
+334 NAFDGYQFA
-343 SVGAGNN
+343 SVGAGKSLYSELLMSHLTN
-350 LHSAAVMSSRTS
+350 LHFKGSVPYT
-362 LDFSGA
+362 G
-368 ASNTST
+368 T
-374 WEIFKTEGG
+374 WEIFNTEGG

-391 SSYWYEGA
+391 SSSIKGT
-399 SVFNFPKLTAANN
+399 LTAANN
-412 KEFAW
+412 KEYAW
-417 RLDDD
+417 RLDDN

-429 NYSADDEGFAFRMVE
+429 NYAADDEGFAFRMVE
-444 PTFEVELYDVP
+444 PTFEVELYNVP

-466 FDFTIAK
+466 FDFTIAE

-486 EGKELTLS
+486 EGKELMLS

-523 ETLGRNDLVG
+523 ETLGRNDLIG

-540 GKLDDKLIFGV
+540 GKLDDKLIFAV

-576 NKVEGLMAVMVNH
+576 NKVEGLMAVMINH

-595 IGNVQNSLPA
+595 IGNVQNNLPA

>member
-1 MRRLTVILM
+1 M

-15 VMNVAAQTVAS
+15 VMNVVAQTVAS

-44 SDKTDASGSFVY
+44 SDKTDADGSFVY

-85 YVANDGGQLTIKAFD
+85 YVADNGGQLTIKAFD

-109 PAPEADDRKCNPG
+109 PAPKNNDEECNPG
-122 QQTKIA
+122 QQSKIA
-128 LAASGQGFTPVT
+128 LAASGQSFTAVA

-145 SYLKTSAT
+145 SYLKTSAA
-153 KFEKKKWFWSQGYNT
+153 KCVKKGITWWRYKT
-168 YNVDI
+168 ENVYV

-179 GNVLGYWHTGA
+179 GNVLGYWDTGA
-190 SDSNNAQFQ
+190 SASNNAQFQ

-223 EVKKSQAVPLAIAG
+223 EVKKSQAVSSAIAG

-274 TLPFK
+274 TLPFQ

-293 VQGTRLYYKKGNVLE
+293 VQGTRLYNNNG
-308 KSLVFRAAAQADE
+308 SLAFRAAGQADE

-343 SVGAGNN
+343 SVGTGKN
-350 LHSAAVMSSRTS
+350 LHSELVMSHSTKLHFGGSSTS
-362 LDFSGA
+362 
-368 ASNTST
+368 TST
-374 WEIFKTEGG
+374 WEIFKTEDG

-391 SSYWYEGA
+391 SFYYYFGA
-399 SVFNFPKLTAANN
+399 TSQNVLTAANN
-412 KEFAW
+412 KEYAW
-417 RLDDD
+417 RLNDN

-429 NYSADDEGFAFRMVE
+429 NYAADDEGFAFRMVE
-444 PTFEVELYDVP
+444 PTFEVELYNVP

-486 EGKELTLS
+486 EGKELMLS

-523 ETLGRNDLVG
+523 ETLGKNDLIG

-540 GKLDDKLIFGV
+540 GQLDDKLIFGV

-595 IGNVQNSLPA
+595 IGNVQNNLSA

>member
-1 MRRLTVILM
+1 M

-85 YVANDGGQLTIKAFD
+85 YVADNGGQLTIKAFD
-100 KNNYFWPAI
+100 KNNCFWPAI
-109 PAPEADDRKCNPG
+109 PAPKANDKECNPG
-122 QQTKIA
+122 QQSKIA
-128 LAASGQGFTPVT
+128 LAASGQSFTPVA

-153 KFEKKKWFWSQGYNT
+153 KFVKKGLIWWPSYNT

-179 GNVLGYWHTGA
+179 GNVLGYWDTGA
-190 SDSNNAQFQ
+190 SASNNAQFQ

-206 YDAADVVSF
+206 YNAADVVSF

-223 EVKKSQAVPLAIAG
+223 EVKKSQAVSSAIAG

-293 VQGTRLYYKKGNVLE
+293 VQGTRLYKKGNVLE

-343 SVGAGNN
+343 SVGAGHN
-350 LHSAAVMSSRTS
+350 LHSGAIMSNVTS
-362 LDFSGA
+362 LSFKGL

-374 WEIFKTEGG
+374 WEIFKTDGG

-391 SSYWYEGA
+391 SSSIKG
-399 SVFNFPKLTAANN
+399 KLTAANN

-417 RLDDD
+417 RLDDN
-422 AKGIGFK
+422 AKRIRFK
-429 NYSADDEGFAFRMVE
+429 NYAADDKGFAFRMVE

-466 FDFTIAK
+466 FDFTIAE

-486 EGKELTLS
+486 EGKELMLS

-523 ETLGRNDLVG
+523 ETLENNDLIG

-540 GKLDDKLIFGV
+540 GQLDDKLIFGV

-565 SASLPA
+565 SAALPA

-576 NKVEGLMAVMVNH
+576 NKVEGLMAVMINH

>member
-44 SDKTDASGSFVY
+44 SDKTDADGSFVY
-56 RKGSNVMFD
+56 RNGSNVMFD

-109 PAPEADDRKCNPG
+109 PAPKNNDKECNPG
-122 QQTKIA
+122 QQSKIA
-128 LAASGQGFTPVT
+128 LAASGQSFTAVA

-145 SYLKTSAT
+145 SYLKTSAAKCVKT
-153 KFEKKKWFWSQGYNT
+153 GWTWWRYKTE
-168 YNVDI
+168 NVDV

-179 GNVLGYWHTGA
+179 DNVLGYWDTSA
-190 SDSNNAQFQ
+190 SASNYAQFQ

-223 EVKKSQAVPLAIAG
+223 EVKKSQAVSSAIAG
-237 RAFPQAAGLP
+237 RAFPKAAGLP

-293 VQGTRLYYKKGNVLE
+293 VQGTRLYNNNG
-308 KSLVFRAAAQADE
+308 SLAFRAAAQADE

-343 SVGAGNN
+343 SVGAGKS
-350 LHSAAVMSSRTS
+350 LYSALLMSHLTN
-362 LDFSGA
+362 LDFEGLIPY
-368 ASNTST
+368 TGT
-374 WEIFKTEGG
+374 WEIFNTEGG

-391 SSYWYEGA
+391 SSSIKGT
-399 SVFNFPKLTAANN
+399 LTAANN

-422 AKGIGFK
+422 AKRIRFK
-429 NYSADDEGFAFRMVE
+429 NYAADDEGFAFRMVE
-444 PTFEVELYDVP
+444 PTFEVELYNVP

-486 EGKELTLS
+486 EGKELMLS

-523 ETLGRNDLVG
+523 ETLGKNDLIG

-595 IGNVQNSLPA
+595 IGNVQNNLPA
-605 NAPVY
+605 NVPVY

-623 GLYLQNG
+623 ALYLQNG

>member
-1 MRRLTVILM
+1 M

-26 SPTAVSALKS
+26 SPTAASALKS

-44 SDKTDASGSFVY
+44 SDKTDADGSFVY

-65 AKGAAHDLTGKAVDD
+65 AKGATHDLAGKAVDD

-85 YVANDGGQLTIKAFD
+85 YVTNNGGQLTIKAFD

-109 PAPEADDRKCNPG
+109 PAPKNNGEECNPG
-122 QQTKIA
+122 RQSKIA
-128 LAASGQGFTPVT
+128 LAASGQSFTPVA

-153 KFEKKKWFWSQGYNT
+153 KFVKKPLGWWQGYNT

-179 GNVLGYWHTGA
+179 GNVLGYWDSNA

-223 EVKKSQAVPLAIAG
+223 EVKKSQAVSSAIAG
-237 RAFPQAAGLP
+237 RAFPQAVGLP

-293 VQGTRLYYKKGNVLE
+293 VQGTRLYNNNG
-308 KSLVFRAAAQADE
+308 SLAFRAAGQADE

-343 SVGAGNN
+343 SVGAGKS
-350 LHSAAVMSSRTS
+350 LYSALLMSHLTN
-362 LDFSGA
+362 LDFNKGLI
-368 ASNTST
+368 TYTGT
-374 WEIFKTEGG
+374 WEIFNTEGG

-391 SSYWYEGA
+391 SSSIKGT
-399 SVFNFPKLTAANN
+399 LTAANN

-422 AKGIGFK
+422 AKRIRFK
-429 NYSADDEGFAFRMVE
+429 NYAADDEGFAFRMVE
-444 PTFEVELYDVP
+444 PTFEVELYNVP

-466 FDFTIAK
+466 FDFTIAE

-486 EGKELTLS
+486 EGKELMLS

-510 NSEQIKLVATAGV
+510 NSEHIKLVATAGV
-523 ETLGRNDLVG
+523 ETFGKNDLIG

-540 GKLDDKLIFGV
+540 GQLDDKLIFGV

-595 IGNVQNSLPA
+595 IGNVQNNLPA

-623 GLYLQNG
+623 SLYLQNG

>member
-1 MRRLTVILM
+1 M

-85 YVANDGGQLTIKAFD
+85 YVADNGGQLTIKAFD
-100 KNNYFWPAI
+100 KNNCFWPAI
-109 PAPEADDRKCNPG
+109 PAPKANDKECNPG
-122 QQTKIA
+122 QQSKIA
-128 LAASGQGFTPVT
+128 LAASGQSFTPVA

-153 KFEKKKWFWSQGYNT
+153 KFVKKGLIWWPSYNT

-179 GNVLGYWHTGA
+179 GNVLGYWDTGA
-190 SDSNNAQFQ
+190 SASNNAQFQ

-223 EVKKSQAVPLAIAG
+223 EVKKSQAVSSAIAG

-260 VGDDGQTFKIDCVS
+260 AGDDGQTFKIDCVS

-279 LSTDEA
+279 LSSDEA

-293 VQGTRLYYKKGNVLE
+293 VQGTRLYNNNG
-308 KSLVFRAAAQADE
+308 SLAFRAAVQADE

-343 SVGAGNN
+343 SVGTGKN
-350 LHSAAVMSSRTS
+350 LHSELVMSHSTKLHFGGSSTS
-362 LDFSGA
+362 
-368 ASNTST
+368 TST

-391 SSYWYEGA
+391 SFYYYFGA
-399 SVFNFPKLTAANN
+399 TSQNVLTAANN
-412 KEFAW
+412 KEYAW
-417 RLDDD
+417 RLNDN

-429 NYSADDEGFAFRMVE
+429 NYAADDEGFAFRMVE
-444 PTFEVELYDVP
+444 PTFEVELYNVP

-486 EGKELTLS
+486 EGKELMLS
-494 EVGSVPA
+494 EVGRVPA
-501 NAGVVLMGT
+501 KAGVVLMGT

-523 ETLGRNDLVG
+523 EDLGKNDLIG
-533 TTSEIAV
+533 TTNEIAV
-540 GKLDDKLIFGV
+540 GQLDDKLIFGV

-595 IGNVQNSLPA
+595 IGNVQNNLPA

>member
-15 VMNVAAQTVAS
+15 VMNVVAQTVAS

-65 AKGAAHDLTGKAVDD
+65 AKGATHDLTGKAVDD

-85 YVANDGGQLTIKAFD
+85 YVADNGGQLTIKAFD
-100 KNNYFWPAI
+100 KKDCFWPAI
-109 PAPEADDRKCNPG
+109 PAPKANDKECNPG
-122 QQTKIA
+122 QQSKIA
-128 LAASGQGFTPVT
+128 LAASGQSFTSVA

-179 GNVLGYWHTGA
+179 GNVLGYWDTGA
-190 SDSNNAQFQ
+190 GASNNAQFQ

-223 EVKKSQAVPLAIAG
+223 EVKKSQAVSSAIAG

-247 EYVEAPLPTRKVE
+247 DYVEAAVPTRKVE
-260 VGDDGQTFKIDCVS
+260 AGDDGQTFKIDCVS
-274 TLPFK
+274 TLPFQ

-293 VQGTRLYYKKGNVLE
+293 VQGTRLYNNNG
-308 KSLVFRAAAQADE
+308 SLAFRTAAQADE

-343 SVGAGNN
+343 SVGAGKN
-350 LHSAAVMSSRTS
+350 LHSEYVMSHSTK
-362 LDFSGA
+362 LLFSG
-368 ASNTST
+368 SPTSTST

-391 SSYWYEGA
+391 SFYYYFGA
-399 SVFNFPKLTAANN
+399 TSQNVLTAANN

-417 RLDDD
+417 RLDDN

-429 NYSADDEGFAFRMVE
+429 NYAADDEGFAFRMVE
-444 PTFEVELYDVP
+444 PTFEVELYDVH

-466 FDFTIAK
+466 FDFTIAE

-486 EGKELTLS
+486 EGKELMLS
-494 EVGSVPA
+494 EVGRVPA

-510 NSEQIKLVATAGV
+510 NSEHIKLVATAGV
-523 ETLGRNDLVG
+523 ETLGRNDLIG

-576 NKVEGLMAVMVNH
+576 NKVEGLMAVMINH

-595 IGNVQNSLPA
+595 IGNVQNNLPA

>member
-1 MRRLTVILM
+1 M

-44 SDKTDASGSFVY
+44 SDKTDADGSFVY

-65 AKGAAHDLTGKAVDD
+65 AKGVAHDLTGKAVDD

-100 KNNYFWPAI
+100 KKDCFWPAI
-109 PAPEADDRKCNPG
+109 PAPKNNDKECNPG
-122 QQTKIA
+122 QQSKIA
-128 LAASGQGFTPVT
+128 LAASGQGFTPVA

-145 SYLKTSAT
+145 SYLKTSAAKCVKT
-153 KFEKKKWFWSQGYNT
+153 GIIIWDWKKYKT
-168 YNVDI
+168 ENVYV

-179 GNVLGYWHTGA
+179 GNVLGYWDTNA
-190 SDSNNAQFQ
+190 SASNNAQFQ

-215 NYEFCWKG
+215 NYELCWKG
-223 EVKKSQAVPLAIAG
+223 EVKKSQAVSSAIAG

-247 EYVEAPLPTRKVE
+247 EYLEAPLPTCKVE

-274 TLPFK
+274 TLPFQ

-293 VQGTRLYYKKGNVLE
+293 VQGTRLYNNNG
-308 KSLVFRAAAQADE
+308 SLAFRAAAQADE

-343 SVGAGNN
+343 SVGAGKS
-350 LHSAAVMSSRTS
+350 LYSKLLMSHLTS
-362 LDFSGA
+362 LVFEGLIPY
-368 ASNTST
+368 TGT

-391 SSYWYEGA
+391 SS
-399 SVFNFPKLTAANN
+399 SVKGKLTAANN
-412 KEFAW
+412 KNYAW
-417 RLDDD
+417 RLDDN

-429 NYSADDEGFAFRMVE
+429 NYAADDEGFAFRMVE

-466 FDFTIAK
+466 FDFTIAE

-486 EGKELTLS
+486 EGKELMLS
-494 EVGSVPA
+494 EVGRVPA

-523 ETLGRNDLVG
+523 ETLGTNDLIG

-540 GKLDDKLIFGV
+540 GQLNDKLIFGV

>member
-65 AKGAAHDLTGKAVDD
+65 AKGATHDLSGKAVDD

-109 PAPEADDRKCNPG
+109 PAPKNNDKECNPG
-122 QQTKIA
+122 QRSKIA
-128 LAASGQGFTPVT
+128 LAASGQSFTAVA

-145 SYLKTSAT
+145 SYLKTSAAKCVKT
-153 KFEKKKWFWSQGYNT
+153 GWTWWKYET
-168 YNVDI
+168 ENVDV

-179 GNVLGYWHTGA
+179 GNVLGYWDTGA
-190 SDSNNAQFQ
+190 SASNNAQFQ

-215 NYEFCWKG
+215 NYEICWKG
-223 EVKKSQAVPLAIAG
+223 EVKATQTISSAIAG
-237 RAFPQAAGLP
+237 RAFPQVAGLP
-247 EYVEAPLPTRKVE
+247 NYVEAAVPTRKVE
-260 VGDDGQTFKIDCVS
+260 AGDDGQTIKIECVS

-293 VQGTRLYYKKGNVLE
+293 VQGTRLYNDNG
-308 KSLVFRAAAQADE
+308 SLAFRAAVQADE

-343 SVGAGNN
+343 SVGAGKS
-350 LHSAAVMSSRTS
+350 LYSALLMSHLTN
-362 LDFSGA
+362 LDFEGLIPY
-368 ASNTST
+368 TGT
-374 WEIFKTEGG
+374 WEIFNTEGG

-391 SSYWYEGA
+391 SSSIKGT
-399 SVFNFPKLTAANN
+399 LTAANN

-422 AKGIGFK
+422 AKRIRFK
-429 NYSADDEGFAFRMVE
+429 NYAADDEGFAFRMVE
-444 PTFEVELYDVP
+444 PTFEVELYNVP

-466 FDFTIAK
+466 FDFTIAG

-486 EGKELTLS
+486 EGKELMLS

-510 NSEQIKLVATAGV
+510 NSEHIKLVATAGV
-523 ETLGRNDLVG
+523 ETFGKNDLIG
-533 TTSEIAV
+533 STSEIAV
-540 GKLDDKLIFGV
+540 GQLDDKLIFGV

-595 IGNVQNSLPA
+595 IGNVQNNLPA

>member
-15 VMNVAAQTVAS
+15 VMNVVAQTVAS
-26 SPTAVSALKS
+26 SPTAASALKS

-44 SDKTDASGSFVY
+44 SDKTDADGSFVY

-65 AKGAAHDLTGKAVDD
+65 AKGAVHDLTGKAVDD

-109 PAPEADDRKCNPG
+109 PAPKNNDKECNPG

-128 LAASGQGFTPVT
+128 LAASGQSFTPVA

-145 SYLKTSAT
+145 SYLKTSAAKCVKT
-153 KFEKKKWFWSQGYNT
+153 GIIIWDWKKYKT
-168 YNVDI
+168 ENVYV

-179 GNVLGYWHTGA
+179 GNVLGYWDTNA
-190 SDSNNAQFQ
+190 SASNNAQFQ

-223 EVKKSQAVPLAIAG
+223 EVKKSQAVSLAIAG
-237 RAFPQAAGLP
+237 RAFPQAVGLP

-293 VQGTRLYYKKGNVLE
+293 VQGTRLYNNNG
-308 KSLVFRAAAQADE
+308 SLAFRAAAQADE

-327 DLFYVKG
+327 DLFYVTG

-343 SVGAGNN
+343 SVGAGKS
-350 LHSAAVMSSRTS
+350 LYSALLMSHLTN
-362 LDFSGA
+362 LDFEGLIPY
-368 ASNTST
+368 TGT
-374 WEIFKTEGG
+374 WEIFNTEGG

-391 SSYWYEGA
+391 SSSIKGT
-399 SVFNFPKLTAANN
+399 LTAASN

-422 AKGIGFK
+422 AKRIRFK
-429 NYSADDEGFAFRMVE
+429 NYAADDEGFAFRMVE
-444 PTFEVELYDVP
+444 PTFEVELYNVP

-466 FDFTIAK
+466 FDFTIAG

-486 EGKELTLS
+486 EGKELMLS

-523 ETLGRNDLVG
+523 ETFGKNDLIG

-540 GKLDDKLIFGV
+540 GQLDDKLIFGV

-576 NKVEGLMAVMVNH
+576 NKVEGLMAVMINH

-623 GLYLQNG
+623 ALYLQNG

>member
-44 SDKTDASGSFVY
+44 SDKTDADGSFVY

-65 AKGAAHDLTGKAVDD
+65 AKGAVHDLTGKAVDD
-80 VSYVF
+80 VNYVF

-100 KNNYFWPAI
+100 KNDCFWPAI
-109 PAPEADDRKCNPG
+109 PAPKNNDEECNPG
-122 QQTKIA
+122 QQSKIA
-128 LAASGQGFTPVT
+128 LAASGQSFTAVA

-145 SYLKTSAT
+145 SYLKTSAAKCVKT
-153 KFEKKKWFWSQGYNT
+153 GRTWWRYKTE
-168 YNVDI
+168 NVDV

-179 GNVLGYWHTGA
+179 GNVLGYWDTGA
-190 SDSNNAQFQ
+190 SASNYAQFQ

-223 EVKKSQAVPLAIAG
+223 EVKKSQAVSSAIAG

-412 KEFAW
+412 KEYAW

-429 NYSADDEGFAFRMVE
+429 NYAADDEGLAFRMVE

-466 FDFTIAK
+466 FDFTIAE

-486 EGKELTLS
+486 EGKELMLS
-494 EVGSVPA
+494 EVRSVPA

-510 NSEQIKLVATAGV
+510 NSEHIKLVATAGV
-523 ETLGRNDLVG
+523 ETLGNNDLIG
-533 TTSEIAV
+533 STSEIAV
-540 GKLDDKLIFGV
+540 GQLDDKLIFGV

-595 IGNVQNSLPA
+595 IGNVQNNLPV

>member
-1 MRRLTVILM
+1 M
-10 CAVCA
+10 
-15 VMNVAAQTVAS
+15 
-26 SPTAVSALKS
+26 
-36 GYYVLKMK
+36 
-44 SDKTDASGSFVY
+44 
-56 RKGSNVMFD
+56 
-65 AKGAAHDLTGKAVDD
+65 
-80 VSYVF
+80 
-85 YVANDGGQLTIKAFD
+85 
-100 KNNYFWPAI
+100 
-109 PAPEADDRKCNPG
+109 
-122 QQTKIA
+122 
-128 LAASGQGFTPVT
+128 
-140 SADGW
+140 
-145 SYLKTSAT
+145 
-153 KFEKKKWFWSQGYNT
+153 
-168 YNVDI
+168 
-173 YVVANS
+173 VANS

-190 SDSNNAQFQ
+190 GASNNAQFQ

-223 EVKKSQAVPLAIAG
+223 EVKKSQAVSSAIAG

-260 VGDDGQTFKIDCVS
+260 VSDDGQTFKIDCVS

-293 VQGTRLYYKKGNVLE
+293 VQGTRLYNNNG
-308 KSLVFRAAAQADE
+308 SLAFRAAAQADE

-327 DLFYVKG
+327 DLFYVTG

-343 SVGAGNN
+343 SVGAGKSLYSRLLMSPLTN
-350 LHSAAVMSSRTS
+350 LIFKGPIAYT
-362 LDFSGA
+362 G
-368 ASNTST
+368 T
-374 WEIFKTEGG
+374 WEIFNTEGG

-391 SSYWYEGA
+391 SSSIKG
-399 SVFNFPKLTAANN
+399 KLTAANN

-486 EGKELTLS
+486 EGKELMLS
-494 EVGSVPA
+494 EVGRVPA

-510 NSEQIKLVATAGV
+510 NSEHIKLVATAGV
-523 ETLGRNDLVG
+523 ETLGENDLIG

-540 GKLDDKLIFGV
+540 GQLDDKLIFGV

-623 GLYLQNG
+623 ALYLQNG

>member
-1 MRRLTVILM
+1 M

-85 YVANDGGQLTIKAFD
+85 YVADNGGQLTIKAFD
-100 KNNYFWPAI
+100 KKDCFWPAI
-109 PAPEADDRKCNPG
+109 PAPKNNDKECNPG

-128 LAASGQGFTPVT
+128 LAASGQSFTPVA

-145 SYLKTSAT
+145 SYLKTSAAKCVKT
-153 KFEKKKWFWSQGYNT
+153 GIIIWDWKKYKT
-168 YNVDI
+168 ENVYV

-179 GNVLGYWHTGA
+179 GNVLGYWDSNA

-260 VGDDGQTFKIDCVS
+260 AGDDGQTFKIDCVS

-293 VQGTRLYYKKGNVLE
+293 VQGTRLYNNNG
-308 KSLVFRAAAQADE
+308 SLAFRAAAQADE

-327 DLFYVKG
+327 DLFYVTG

-343 SVGAGNN
+343 SVGAGKSLYSRLLMSPLTN
-350 LHSAAVMSSRTS
+350 LIFKGPITYT
-362 LDFSGA
+362 G
-368 ASNTST
+368 T
-374 WEIFKTEGG
+374 WEIFNTEGG

-391 SSYWYEGA
+391 SSSIKG
-399 SVFNFPKLTAANN
+399 KLTAANN

-429 NYSADDEGFAFRMVE
+429 NYAADDEGFAFRMVE
-444 PTFEVELYDVP
+444 PTFEVELYNVP

-466 FDFTIAK
+466 FDFTIAE

-486 EGKELTLS
+486 EGKELMLS

-510 NSEQIKLVATAGV
+510 NSEHIKLVATAGV
-523 ETLGRNDLVG
+523 ETFGKNDLIG

-540 GKLDDKLIFGV
+540 GQLDDKLIFGV

-595 IGNVQNSLPA
+595 IGNVQNNLPA
-605 NAPVY
+605 NASVY

>member
-26 SPTAVSALKS
+26 SPTAASALKS

-85 YVANDGGQLTIKAFD
+85 YVADNGGQLTIKAFD
-100 KNNYFWPAI
+100 KKDCFWPAI
-109 PAPEADDRKCNPG
+109 PAPKANDEECNPG
-122 QQTKIA
+122 QQSKIA
-128 LAASGQGFTPVT
+128 LAASGQSFTAVA

-145 SYLKTSAT
+145 SYLKTSAA
-153 KFEKKKWFWSQGYNT
+153 KCVKKGITWWRYKT
-168 YNVDI
+168 ENVDV

-179 GNVLGYWHTGA
+179 GNVLGYWDSNA

-223 EVKKSQAVPLAIAG
+223 EVKKSQAVSSAIAG

-260 VGDDGQTFKIDCVS
+260 VGDDGQTFKIECVS

-293 VQGTRLYYKKGNVLE
+293 VQGTRLYNKNG
-308 KSLVFRAAAQADE
+308 SLAFRAAAQADE

-327 DLFYVKG
+327 DLFYVTG

-343 SVGAGNN
+343 SVGAGKN
-350 LHSAAVMSSRTS
+350 LHSELVMSHSTKLHFGGSSTS
-362 LDFSGA
+362 
-368 ASNTST
+368 TST

-391 SSYWYEGA
+391 SFYYYFGA
-399 SVFNFPKLTAANN
+399 TSQNVLTAANN
-412 KEFAW
+412 KEYAW
-417 RLDDD
+417 RLNDN

-429 NYSADDEGFAFRMVE
+429 NYAADDEGFAFRMVE

-486 EGKELTLS
+486 EGKELMLS

-510 NSEQIKLVATAGV
+510 NSEHIKLVATAGV
-523 ETLGRNDLVG
+523 ETLGKNDLIG

-540 GKLDDKLIFGV
+540 GQLDDKLIFGV

-595 IGNVQNSLPA
+595 IGNVQNNLPA